1 MTTEPTLKEVSES
14 IRRRLAPHY
23 GEGEASA
30 MARIVVE
37 ELLHYDAVDAVLRKD
52 TTISSFMCGKV
63 DKVVDRL
70 LDDEPIQYV
79 FGKAR
84 FYGADIKVNPSVL
97 IPRPETEELVDMIV
111 KQWGDKTDLKVLDL
125 CTGSGCIAVT
135 LARVLKFAEVEGVD
149 LSSEALEVAAENA
162 RDAHVKVAW
171 SRMDVLKMTARDEAE
186 YDIIVSNPPYVLESE
201 KASMDRN
208 VLCYE
213 PGMALFV
220 PDSDPLK
227 FYKPISK
234 FASKALKPS
243 GQLFFEINPLC
254 AAAVTDML
262 KKMGFNDIEVVPDM
276 YGKRR
281 FVTAFSPAYGD

>member
-1 MTTEPTLKEVSES
+1 
-14 IRRRLAPHY
+14 
-23 GEGEASA
+23 
-30 MARIVVE
+30 
-37 ELLHYDAVDAVLRKD
+37 
-52 TTISSFMCGKV
+52 
-63 DKVVDRL
+63 
-70 LDDEPIQYV
+70 
-79 FGKAR
+79 
-84 FYGADIKVNPSVL
+84 
-97 IPRPETEELVDMIV
+97 
-111 KQWGDKTDLKVLDL
+111 
-125 CTGSGCIAVT
+125 
-135 LARVLKFAEVEGVD
+135 
-149 LSSEALEVAAENA
+149 
-162 RDAHVKVAW
+162 
-171 SRMDVLKMTARDEAE
+171 MTARDEAE